1 MELELIADI
10 EGMGERMV
18 EVFWGLF
25 YAKFFLYNYKMTLRE
40 ELREELFY
48 IK

>member
-1 MELELIADI
+1 MLLKTPQ
-10 EGMGERMV
+10 EGNSSLQRNKIQFDLLYM
-18 EVFWGLF
+18 
-25 YAKFFLYNYKMTLRE
+25 YNYKMTLRE